1 MSERPTV
8 VPQQDLRTR
17 LFRIAMRI
25 LQLGGLLGAVAYL
38 TLGREFRNDELGVLV
53 WPLTTFYLLSLFYV
67 LTFLVFTSVKSWLRY
82 VVIPLWLLMML
93 LMVAGLASLAFTKR
107 ERDDGFPKTAPSWF
121 AVIETR
127 WPTVFTC

>member
-1 MSERPTV
+1 
-8 VPQQDLRTR
+8 
-17 LFRIAMRI
+17 MRI

-38 TLGREFRNDELGVLV
+38 ALGREFRNDELGVLV
-53 WPLTTFYLLSLFYV
+53 WPLTTFYLLSFFYV

-93 LMVAGLASLAFTKR
+93 LMAAGLTSLAFTDR

-121 AVIETR
+121 SVMETR
-127 WPTVFTC
+127 QPTAFTCGRL